1 MKELLKE
8 YSSSEEKNKSFSEY
22 AIYLRKSRADMEA
35 EKKGEGE
42 TLSRHEHILLDLADK
57 NNYKIGKIYK
67 EIVSGETI
75 EARPQMQELL
85 SEVKKGRWVGVLV
98 VELERLARG
107 ETIDQGIVAK
117 AFRISN
123 TKIITP
129 VKTYDPNNEFDEE
142 YFEFGLFMSRREYK
156 VINRRLQR
164 GRMLSVKEGKY
175 VGSVSPFGYDK
186 VKIKGDK
193 GYTLKKN
200 SESNVVKTIFN
211 LYAYSDFS
219 IYEIVQKLNE
229 MGIKPRKSIEWST
242 SSIREILLNPVYIG
256 KIKWNARKEIIS
268 YKNDKLIKSRPRNSN
283 YILVNGI
290 HEPIID
296 EKTWKIVLSKKGIL
310 NNPVAHR
317 NLMQNSLA
325 GLIICAK
332 CGKKMQRKTFTKNG
346 LPPIIYCTNPTCDN
360 ISSKFCYV
368 EEKIIQSLN
377 VWFNKCNIDYR
388 EYIKKINDNKINS
401 MLKMIIALEQ
411 KIKRENIKKMNIYD
425 FFEEGIYT
433 KEIFEKRKKE
443 VLDKIEKINKSILEL
458 KKELEKEK
466 LKLEEKFFIPDF
478 KCFGDIYDFLR
489 TPEDKNTLLKL
500 VVSQVVYL
508 KNEKSIKKDSEPTNF
523 ILRIFPKINKAN
535 DN

>member
-1 MKELLKE
+1 M
-8 YSSSEEKNKSFSEY
+8 
-22 AIYLRKSRADMEA
+22 
-35 EKKGEGE
+35 
-42 TLSRHEHILLDLADK
+42 
-57 NNYKIGKIYK
+57 
-67 EIVSGETI
+67 
-75 EARPQMQELL
+75 
-85 SEVKKGRWVGVLV
+85 
-98 VELERLARG
+98 
-107 ETIDQGIVAK
+107 
-117 AFRISN
+117 
-123 TKIITP
+123 
-129 VKTYDPNNEFDEE
+129 
-142 YFEFGLFMSRREYK
+142 
-156 VINRRLQR
+156 
-164 GRMLSVKEGKY
+164 
-175 VGSVSPFGYDK
+175 
-186 VKIKGDK
+186 
-193 GYTLKKN
+193 
-200 SESNVVKTIFN
+200 
-211 LYAYSDFS
+211 
-219 IYEIVQKLNE
+219 
-229 MGIKPRKSIEWST
+229 
-242 SSIREILLNPVYIG
+242 
-256 KIKWNARKEIIS
+256 
-268 YKNDKLIKSRPRNSN
+268 
-283 YILVNGI
+283 
-290 HEPIID
+290 
-296 EKTWKIVLSKKGIL
+296 SKKGIL
-310 NNPVAHR
+310 NNPVTHR